1 MGICSSEEK
10 KSLVS
15 ISIYTNKVCYS
26 VGENIQGIIF
36 LQGKPGLIEILLR
49 KSKGTLSLV
58 QREKIKYLDE
68 QRLEPEYEYEIKS
81 NTLSSKNLDFSSF
94 KVEDLMKGIKIP
106 FSIEIPNSQCCPTCY
121 FNKNDHIKH
130 TLEFD
135 FSSIGTL
142 GGKGETQII
151 LKSGEFYSFRFGQ
164 NFVCIDE
171 ETKHKLMVDEGVFSM
186 LLAVDKNVFTYDEI
200 IPFRVIV
207 DCTKVNLKIKSITI
221 SLKREIIIELQKKK
235 IKKKLHPKL

>member
-15 ISIYTNKVCYS
+15 ISIYTNKECYS

-81 NTLSSKNLDFSSF
+81 NTLYSKKLDFSSF

-106 FSIEIPNSQCCPTCY
+106 FSIEIPNSKCCPTCY
-121 FNKNDHIKH
+121 FNKNDFIKH

-151 LKSGEFYSFRFGQ
+151 LKSGEFYSFRNGP
-164 NFVCIDE
+164 NFVSIDE

-207 DCTKVNLKIKSITI
+207 DCTKVNLKIKSITV
-221 SLKREIIIELQKKK
+221 SLIREIIIKLQKKK
-235 IKKKLHPKL
+235 MKKKLHQK